1 MHTPNTGLDLVW
13 EAKFHEQNDKIL
25 LIRFNA
31 INQDMLSWAD
41 LALQKHLTYYN
52 LINNHNQNN
61 KKKKKKEKKNH
72 TSVNP

>member
-1 MHTPNTGLDLVW
+1 MS
-13 EAKFHEQNDKIL
+13 KIL